1 MKQRVLIFLFLVFFF
16 GRVMAQV
23 EIRQAETITC
33 GLDHSGMLRVA
44 SGSHSLPNVKS
55 NQSSRIQT
63 NGAVFDVKYSGFTVE
78 AKTAFQFAVDIWART
93 IKSDVPIKVFANWA
107 FLDNVETLAFV
118 TPTEVKNFGGTPNKD
133 IWYPATLA
141 EKLAGKDI
149 NPTTEADIVATFNSR
164 RTDWYF
170 GTDGLCPTD
179 KLDLVSVVLHELGHG
194 LGFTGT
200 FRVSNSNG
208 QYGSTDGKPKIY
220 DTYLKN
226 SMNQYLLSFDNG
238 SLSLANQITSNSVTF
253 ASPIARLLSSTT
265 ADPRIYAPNPYAA
278 GSSISHVDQSTYQN
292 TPNALMTPF
301 ADFGKVSHD
310 CGPLVRGIFYE
321 MGWLNT
327 ILKHEPFIDQED
339 LTGKKFT
346 LGVFSDTVV
355 QTSSIK
361 LKYTYTGSVTVNEVL
376 LTQSAVAN
384 YFEGEIPNPITE
396 STINYFFEATDI
408 LGRTYRNPIDNS
420 QMLNFYLGVDSKKPI
435 IIHTPPAEI
444 IQFEPSL
451 NFVATVTDNIGVQKV
466 LFDYQINEGA
476 FFSKEMNLATGND
489 YQLVLDLT
497 SLDLKQGDKINYRI
511 TATDKSSQSN
521 VTVFPASGLSSV
533 SVKSFPVKETFVSSL
548 DVNQKEFFGDFSI
561 VKPVGFIN
569 GAIHSQH
576 PYQIS
581 TTTEGINKSYVLL
594 YPIKLKNQDSFLDF
608 EEVVLV
614 EPGVGSDYTAPAF
627 GDYVIVEGSQ
637 DDGQTWKPLVPG
649 YDSRKFAEWLN
660 YYNSNINNGDSRAIG
675 TLNYFKHNQ
684 INLLNTF
691 SAGAEIYIR
700 FRLYSDA
707 KNIGWGWAI
716 DNLRVQDIVLGADDF
731 INKSYSIDVVPNP
744 TQGKF
749 SLIMNNMSESRQ
761 IKIYNLMGQACK
773 DLNPGDHIHDVSDL
787 PSGFYLIKIITREG
801 ANLTLRLLKN

>member
-1 MKQRVLIFLFLVFFF
+1 
-16 GRVMAQV
+16 
-23 EIRQAETITC
+23 
-33 GLDHSGMLRVA
+33 
-44 SGSHSLPNVKS
+44 
-55 NQSSRIQT
+55 
-63 NGAVFDVKYSGFTVE
+63 
-78 AKTAFQFAVDIWART
+78 
-93 IKSDVPIKVFANWA
+93 
-107 FLDNVETLAFV
+107 
-118 TPTEVKNFGGTPNKD
+118 
-133 IWYPATLA
+133 
-141 EKLAGKDI
+141 
-149 NPTTEADIVATFNSR
+149 
-164 RTDWYF
+164 
-170 GTDGLCPTD
+170 
-179 KLDLVSVVLHELGHG
+179 
-194 LGFTGT
+194 
-200 FRVSNSNG
+200 
-208 QYGSTDGKPKIY
+208 
-220 DTYLKN
+220 
-226 SMNQYLLSFDNG
+226 
-238 SLSLANQITSNSVTF
+238 
-253 ASPIARLLSSTT
+253 
-265 ADPRIYAPNPYAA
+265 
-278 GSSISHVDQSTYQN
+278 
-292 TPNALMTPF
+292 MTPF

-660 YYNSNINNGDSRAIG
+660 YYNSNLDNGNSKAIG
-675 TLNYFKHNQ
+675 TLNYYKHNQ
-684 INLLNTF
+684 INLLNSF
-691 SAGAEIYIR
+691 SAGSEIFIR
-700 FRLYSDA
+700 FRLYSDNKSA
-707 KNIGWGWAI
+707 GWGWAI
-716 DNLRVQDIVLGADDF
+716 DNLKVQDIVLGAEDF
-731 INKSYSIDVVPNP
+731 TFRSDLMEIFPNP
-744 TQGKF
+744 TAGKF
-749 SLIMNNMSESRQ
+749 SMVRNGAQELVQ
-761 IKIYNLMGQACK
+761 IKIYNLMGQYYK
-773 DLNPGDHIHDVSDL
+773 TLDPVGQVYDVSDL
-787 PSGFYLIKIITREG
+787 VSGMYLIKVMNADGTTRS
-801 ANLTLRLLKN
+801 LRLVKN